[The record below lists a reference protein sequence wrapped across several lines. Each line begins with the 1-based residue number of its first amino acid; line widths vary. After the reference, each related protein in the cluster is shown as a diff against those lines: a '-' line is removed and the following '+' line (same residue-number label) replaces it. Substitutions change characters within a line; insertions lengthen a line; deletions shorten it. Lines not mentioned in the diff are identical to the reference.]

1 MSDKPL
7 AIPAGLR
14 YTAEHEWIKSDGTIG
29 ITDFAQHELGDVVF
43 VDLPKV
49 GATLTAGKPFGS
61 VESVKAV
68 SDLFSPV
75 NGTVAAINEALNT
88 DPAALNND
96 PYGAG
101 WLIRVTLS
109 SPAEVD
115 ALLTDEAYKAHT
127 GG

>member
-1 MSDKPL
+1 MSDQPL
-7 AIPAGLR
+7 TVPAGLR
-14 YTAEHEWIKSDGTIG
+14 YTAEHEWIKGDGSIG

-75 NGTVAAINEALNT
+75 NGTVAAINDGLTSDPGALNS
-88 DPAALNND
+88 D
-96 PYGAG
+96 PYGKG
-101 WLIRVTLS
+101 WLIRVTLTN
-109 SPAEVD
+109 PAEVD
-115 ALLTDEAYKAHT
+115 ALMSDETYKAHT